1 MQVELTPEYI
11 DKIRDIASSKDV
23 DAAHAELNKLHPA
36 DIAEIFKELDIEDA
50 EFLNSLL
57 DEDIAADVLMEMDED
72 DRKKLLANMPNEE
85 IAKQFLEHLDTD
97 DAVDLIQE
105 LDEEDRDEV
114 ISHIDDMEQAGDII
128 DLLKYDDDTA
138 GGLMGTEMIVVNENW
153 SMPECVKQMR
163 VQAEDMDEIYNVYVV
178 DNDNRLRGVFPL
190 KKMITHPSVSK
201 IKNVMQTEPIS
212 VKTDTPIDDVV
223 LDFEKYDLV
232 AMPVVDSIGRLVG
245 RITVDDVMDKVREQN
260 ERDYQLASGLSSDI
274 ETDDTIFSQTKA
286 RLPWL
291 LIGMIGGLANS
302 VILGNFEAGFATN
315 PAMALFIP
323 LIGGTGGNVG
333 IQSSAIVVQGLAN
346 GSLELRHAARQIW
359 KEMGVALINA
369 VVISALVFAYNCFN
383 LDPWNITTLAVSL
396 SLFGVVIFASIFG
409 TIVPLALE
417 KFKVDPAIATG
428 PFITITN
435 DIIGMLIYMVI
446 SWSFMSIFGGAE
458 FPH

>member
-1 MQVELTPEYI
+1 MKEFTPEYI
-11 DKIRDIASSKDV
+11 DELKRLAEMRDE
-23 DAAHAELNKLHPA
+23 AAAKELMDDLHPA
-36 DIAEIFKELDIEDA
+36 DIAELFQELDHD
-50 EFLNSLL
+50 EFQFFVDLL
-57 DEDIAADVLMEMDED
+57 DDDTAADVLMEMDED
-72 DRKKLLANMPNEE
+72 DRKEILANMSNET

-105 LDEEDRDEV
+105 LDEKDRDEV
-114 ISHIDDMEQAGDII
+114 ISHIDDVEQAGDII

-163 VQAEDMDEIYNVYVV
+163 LQAEDMDEIYNVYVV

-201 IKNVMQTEPIS
+201 IKHVMQEDPIS
-212 VKTDTPIDDVV
+212 VKTDTPIEDVA

-245 RITVDDVMDKVREQN
+245 RITVDDVMDSVREQN
-260 ERDYQLASGLSSDI
+260 ERDYQLASGIAIDI
-274 ETDDTIFSQTKA
+274 ETDDSMFAQTKA

-291 LIGMIGGLANS
+291 LIGMVGGLANS

-346 GSLELRHAARQIW
+346 GSLDLKNSMKQIW
-359 KEMGVALINA
+359 KEMGVSLINA
-369 VVISALVFAYNCFN
+369 LVISLLVFVYNCFR
-383 LDPWNITTLAVSL
+383 LDPLNPTTIAVSA
-396 SLFGVVIFASIFG
+396 SLFAVVIFASVFG
-409 TIVPLALE
+409 TLVPLMLE
-417 KFKVDPAIATG
+417 RFNIDPALATG

-435 DIIGMLIYMVI
+435 DIIGMLIYTLI
-446 SWSFMSIFGGAE
+446 SWQLLTLL
-458 FPH
+458 